1 MDFLDGDNF
10 IVVMMMMMVVVVV
23 VVLMMLSF
31 LDALAGAN
39 IFFPTAAAAVGGSLG
54 VMGATVNVG
63 LGRRRR
69 LFRRLILVIVHSRV
83 SRWYRRHV
91 IR

>member
-10 IVVMMMMMVVVVV
+10 IVVMMMMVVVVL
-23 VVLMMLSF
+23 LMMLSF

-39 IFFPTAAAAVGGSLG
+39 IFFPTTTVGGSLG

-83 SRWYRRHV
+83 SRWYGRHV